1 MSIKI
6 TADSTCDLPQA
17 LLEKYQI
24 TIVPLYVNLDGVVHR
39 DGVDIVPEQI
49 FDHVAA
55 GGNLPTTAA
64 INIADYTEIFAPLSA
79 QYDAVIH
86 INISQDFS
94 SCHQNAVLAAG
105 EFDNVFVVDSR
116 NLSCGHGFVVL
127 EAALAAARGE
137 KVEDILPYLERLT
150 SRVDTTFVVD
160 KLDYLAKGGRCSAV
174 AALGA
179 NLLKLKPCIQVSD
192 GKMGVAKKYRGNW
205 DKVLLDYVKER
216 VSDPTGI
223 NRDRIFLVHTRCDQ
237 GVVESV
243 WAALVGYGFQDIYE
257 ATAGCTISSHCGPN
271 TLGIIFLRN
280 E

>member
-6 TADSTCDLPQA
+6 TSDSTCDLPQA
-17 LLEKYQI
+17 LLDQYQI

-39 DGVDIVPEQI
+39 DGIDIVPGQI

-55 GGNLPTTAA
+55 GGHLPTTAA
-64 INIADYTEIFAPLSA
+64 INIADYTQVFAPLSRE
-79 QYDAVIH
+79 YDAVIH

-94 SCHQNAVLAAG
+94 SCHQNAVIAAQ
-105 EFDNVFVVDSR
+105 EFDNVYVVDSR

-127 EAALAAARGE
+127 EAARAALRGE
-137 KVEDILPYLERLT
+137 KAEDIVSYLQDLT
-150 SRVDTTFVVD
+150 ARVDTTFVVD

-179 NLLKLKPCIQVSD
+179 NLLKLKPCIQVAD

-205 DKVLLDYVKER
+205 DKVLLEYVKER
-216 VSDPTGI
+216 VADRTDI

-243 WAALVGYGFQDIYE
+243 RAALVGYGFQEIYE

-271 TLGIIFLRN
+271 TLGVIFLRN
-280 E
+280 A

>member
-55 GGNLPTTAA
+55 GGNLPTT
-64 INIADYTEIFAPLSA
+64 NIADYTEIFAPLSA

-105 EFDNVFVVDSR
+105 EFENVFVVDSR

-150 SRVDTTFVVD
+150 ARVDTTFVVD

-216 VSDPTGI
+216 VSAPTGI
-223 NRDRIFLVHTRCDQ
+223 NRDRIFLVYTRCDQ

-243 WAALVGYGFQDIYE
+243 RAALVGYGFQDIYE

>member
-1 MSIKI
+1 MRIKI
-6 TADSTCDLPQA
+6 TSDSTCDLSPA
-17 LLEKYQI
+17 LLAQHAI
-24 TIVPLYVNLDGVVHR
+24 DLAPLAVAMGGQDYH
-39 DGVDIVPEQI
+39 DGVDITPADI
-49 FDHVAA
+49 YAHVAQ
-55 GGNLPTTAA
+55 GGDLPVTAA
-64 INIADYTEIFAPLSA
+64 VNAAHYEEVFARYA
-79 QYDAVIH
+79 NEYDAVIH
-86 INISQDFS
+86 INISADFS
-94 SCHQNAVLAAG
+94 SCHQNAVLAAQQ
-105 EFDNVFVVDSR
+105 FSNVYVVDSR

-150 SRVDTTFVVD
+150 ARVDTTFVVD

-243 WAALVGYGFQDIYE
+243 RAALVGYGFQDIYE